1 MKLLHR
7 DEVEEAGYEMPVT
20 GLCARIDEFNLE
32 ALKFAGEWV
41 LADDENLVVDGQR
54 QNYLY
59 LVITGEV
66 GIYKRNEQG
75 QSQHLASLG
84 HGEAFGEMAFLSG
97 GLASADA
104 QASGECILWRLDHER
119 LLEFIAENGAA
130 GGQLCMNLASVLSG
144 RLLDGNR
151 KVMEIGKQLQF
162 SLHKLQQT
170 EKAGKVQAQ
179 AMRQMQGGVKATQ
192 FAFKGGATKKPAF
205 GALGIAAAVLALL
218 STAGLVA
225 SLVMGGGGGEA
236 VADAGLVEEV
246 KKKRKDD
253 LEFYEKVKKR
263 LTAEKE
269 VLKKEKAELA
279 AEKQELVAKLS
290 ESMGK
295 DNELSDLRAKL
306 ADVEGRLA
314 AANARAPERPRPTLP
329 STPSPGNPVRPT
341 PPAAPSANEEVLAWA
356 RNNSTMV
363 FPLAVKGKKV
373 ITLQD
378 RNRQVQIPVP
388 VGNSLRATGFHPQAP
403 GQIIV
408 AQPNSDKFLA
418 LAAVSDTNFA
428 EVIQPKYLA
437 HQKKVSGM
445 ANPLLPKP
453 KPPSRPTATA
463 PQASRPSPTGI
474 AGKPSAPAPTSLPGR
489 PAVTVGRPQ
498 SPQKPANL
506 LDNMAARPAPEKPKK
521 PVDTSD
527 HGAVCV
533 CKDCRAKKLGK
544 GGSLFPDL

>member
-7 DEVEEAGYEMPVT
+7 EEVEEAGYEMPVT

-151 KVMEIGKQLQF
+151 KVMEIGKQLQL

-205 GALGIAAAVLALL
+205 GALGIAAAILALL

-236 VADAGLVEEV
+236 VADAGLTEEV
-246 KKKRKDD
+246 KKLKANE
-253 LEFYEKVKKR
+253 EFYLGVKKR
-263 LTAEKE
+263 LEGQNQG
-269 VLKKEKAELA
+269 LKDEKAELA

-290 ESMGK
+290 ESMAK
-295 DNELSDLRAKL
+295 DTELSDLRAKL

-341 PPAAPSANEEVLAWA
+341 PPAAPSANEGVLAWA

-453 KPPSRPTATA
+453 NPPATRAPRPAPTGIVSRPT
-463 PQASRPSPTGI
+463 S
-474 AGKPSAPAPTSLPGR
+474 PAPTSLPGR